1 MKISQYL
8 LCRYD
13 ELYWIGMVSEI
24 NSVNDDFKIKFMHP
38 NVPSQSYNWPN
49 WDDICWVPRLNVISI
64 IEAPSLSLLS
74 GQQYHISKEDN
85 LLIEKL
91 LSP

>member
-1 MKISQYL
+1 
-8 LCRYD
+8 
-13 ELYWIGMVSEI
+13 MVSEI
-24 NSVNDDFKIKFMHP
+24 DPVNDDFKIKFMHP
-38 NVPSQSYNWPN
+38 NVPSRSYNWPN
-49 WDDICWVPRLNVISI
+49 QNDICWIPRLNVISI

-74 GQQYHISKEDN
+74 GRQYISKEDD